1 MSKSEEGRQLAEK
14 NGMTFLE
21 GSAKDGTGI
30 VEAFQELAQLILHAQ
45 QIRRSSRL
53 DLPVDDIIHLE
64 AIDVKY
70 DKRQRKCCGG
80 QGLSFS

>member
-1 MSKSEEGRQLAEK
+1 
-14 NGMTFLE
+14 MTFLE

-30 VEAFQELAQLILHAQ
+30 AEAFQELAQLILHAQ

-53 DLPVDDIIHLE
+53 DLPGDDIIHLE
-64 AIDVKY
+64 AIPVY

-80 QGLSFS
+80 GGGILSFS